1 MKGKICALIA
11 AVITSWSATSFAAID
26 TTGMAETIVYQDE
39 IVTVLHNDEYGDTR
53 LDSRNGNVV
62 EIDITV
68 PGKGMNGFNVG
79 EVYEPSS
86 TLQYVASVDY
96 GGYTYH
102 SYEIDREV
110 IRVQVKDNVICGVTV
125 LMTDLIKG

>member
-1 MKGKICALIA
+1 MKGKICVVIA
-11 AVITSWSATSFAAID
+11 VVVASWFSTSFAAID
-26 TTGMAETIVYQDE
+26 TTGMAETIVYHDE
-39 IVTVLHNDEYGDTR
+39 IVTVLHNDEYGETR

-68 PGKGMNGFNVG
+68 PGKGTNGFKVG
-79 EVYEPSS
+79 EIYEYNPS
-86 TLQYVASVDY
+86 LQYVASVDH

-102 SYEIDREV
+102 SYTIDREV